1 MYCCTT
7 CTGNFS
13 KADVLTHFMCYG
25 KICFGFII
33 MTSLTYAFY
42 SFNLLCA
49 LNSLK
54 KILKKMGLQKNMGH
68 VVSGV
73 DTLVVLIHRLK
84 TKTKSYRDI
93 ELCALTFT
101 CREDWKMIRV
111 HVSDIFNLRV
121 QTLVI
126 INFQIGLT
134 VFYFKTL
141 T

>member
-1 MYCCTT
+1 
-7 CTGNFS
+7 
-13 KADVLTHFMCYG
+13 
-25 KICFGFII
+25 
-33 MTSLTYAFY
+33 
-42 SFNLLCA
+42 
-49 LNSLK
+49 
-54 KILKKMGLQKNMGH
+54 MGH

-73 DTLVVLIHRLK
+73 VTLVVLIHRLK

-101 CREDWKMIRV
+101 CREDWIMIRV

-126 INFQIGLT
+126 INFQISLI

-141 T
+141 L